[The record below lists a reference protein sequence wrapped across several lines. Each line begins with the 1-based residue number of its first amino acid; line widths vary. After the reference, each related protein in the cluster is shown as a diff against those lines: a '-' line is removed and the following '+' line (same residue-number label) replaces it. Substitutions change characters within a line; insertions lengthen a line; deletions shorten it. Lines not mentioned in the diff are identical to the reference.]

1 MSITEAIR
9 RGEAPPAVSGSNEL
23 ATLRSIEQRVLWL
36 ATAMIHHANFVRPNP
51 DKTKVGGH
59 QSSSASTVSIL
70 TALFFKYLRAG
81 DRIAVKPHAAP
92 VFHAI
97 QYLLGN
103 LDRRYLTELRAFH
116 GLQPYPSRTKDPD
129 NVDFSTGS
137 MGLGVVAPLFAALA
151 ERYLAEHFGP
161 RPPRRFVSVSGDA
174 ELDEGSVWEA
184 AADEAVRGVGNVLF
198 IIDLN
203 RQSLDRVVPGVR
215 AAGLEAMFRGC
226 GWHVLEA
233 KYGRRLQ
240 EAFTLPG
247 GEALR
252 RRIDEMD
259 NQEYQVLIRRPGA
272 TVRERLVAGAGS
284 YASDIRRVLDQYPD
298 DELPSLLADLGGHDL
313 AELLDIFAHADTVD
327 QPTVLFAYTIKGWG
341 LPFAGDPL
349 NHSALLTEAQFEA
362 LRERFG
368 IEPGHEWD
376 AFPPDSPEGRVIHEA
391 AERLHEDRTPKPPA
405 LAPDDVPAQI
415 GLAVPPTTSTQEA
428 FGSLMAQ
435 LARLPRVGERIV
447 TTSPDVTISTNLGAW
462 VNRVGVFALTQQ
474 PNYEPDATRLLK
486 WEPGP
491 KGQHIELGI
500 SEINLFLL
508 LGQLGLTHEL
518 LGELLLPIGTLY
530 DPFVCR
536 GLDPLF
542 YSVYAGA
549 KFIFVATPSGVTLS
563 PEGGAHQSLFTP
575 SIGMELPH
583 LVLYEP
589 AFARELEWVL
599 LEALRALCD
608 REHGYASYLRLVTKP
623 VDQSLIQTALQRL
636 GEAEL
641 RRQVLAGGYWLLDA
655 RLDGGPS
662 DGPLVQIAAA
672 GAMIPEAV
680 TAARLLWDEGVAA
693 NVINLTSADK
703 VYSALKA
710 SRLRAVRQGLA
721 TTEIGHLGELIPP
734 AERRAPIVS
743 VLDGASHTLSF
754 LGATFG
760 VPQVPLG
767 VDEFGQAGQ
776 RLELYREYGIDSDSI
791 VNAALLALELA
802 AAAR

>member
-1 MSITEAIR
+1 
-9 RGEAPPAVSGSNEL
+9 
-23 ATLRSIEQRVLWL
+23 
-36 ATAMIHHANFVRPNP
+36 
-51 DKTKVGGH
+51 
-59 QSSSASTVSIL
+59 
-70 TALFFKYLRAG
+70 
-81 DRIAVKPHAAP
+81 
-92 VFHAI
+92 
-97 QYLLGN
+97 
-103 LDRRYLTELRAFH
+103 
-116 GLQPYPSRTKDPD
+116 
-129 NVDFSTGS
+129 S

-240 EAFTLPG
+240 EAYARPY
-247 GEALR
+247 GELLR

-259 NQEYQVLIRRPGA
+259 NEEYQVLIRRPGA
-272 TVRERLVAGAGS
+272 TVRERLIVGAGAYG
-284 YASDIRRVLDQYPD
+284 ADLRRALVDISDE
-298 DELPSLLADLGGHDL
+298 ELPGLLADLGGHDL
-313 AELLDIFAHADTVD
+313 AELLSIFEAADSVD

-341 LPFAGDPL
+341 LRFAGDPL
-349 NHSALLTEAQFEA
+349 NHAMLLNEQQFEQF
-362 LRERFG
+362 REQMG
-368 IEPGHEWD
+368 IAPGTEWD
-376 AFPPDSPEGRVIHEA
+376 GFPEDSPEGRLIQAAAARLREEA
-391 AERLHEDRTPKPPA
+391 SAAGQAPA
-405 LAPDDVPAQI
+405 LRPEDVPTSLGASVS
-415 GLAVPPTTSTQEA
+415 AVTSTQEA
-428 FGSLMAQ
+428 FGNLVAQ
-435 LARLPRVGERIV
+435 LARVPRVGERIV
-447 TTSPDVTISTNLGAW
+447 TSSPDVSVSTNLGAW
-462 VNRVGVFALTQQ
+462 INRVGVFALHEM
-474 PNYEPDATRLLK
+474 PKYEGDGPKLLK

-508 LGQLGLTHEL
+508 LGQLGLTQEL

-563 PEGGAHQSLFTP
+563 PEGGAPQSLFTP

-623 VDQSLIQTALQRL
+623 VDHSLIQTALQRL

-641 RRQVLAGGYWLLDA
+641 RRQVLAGGYRLLDA